1 MAEIAL
7 KITHV
12 ATDTH
17 VEIYDNA
24 FALTEYSDN
33 VSTKYNAE
41 QVFGR
46 MDPITTYQGT
56 ERKISFAINLKKI
69 SSSKHKPGTD
79 AFNRDQAKFAKA
91 GTTPKFIIR
100 DLMAFQYPTYKKQ
113 SSALSIARP
122 PLVRVYLKNFLDF
135 GNGENKKG
143 LLCAMDGFAFTPMV
157 GFTPE
162 NSPLIR
168 YGKESDGTGTNLL
181 DFANVSCKFS
191 LIVLHEHELGF
202 VDEGVKP
209 GSSIATWW
217 MNSSGYDD
225 FGFPD

>member
-1 MAEIAL
+1 MAEVAL

-12 ATDTH
+12 ATEKH
-17 VEIYDNA
+17 AEFYGNA

-56 ERKISFAINLKKI
+56 TRKVNFAINLKKI
-69 SSSKHKPGTD
+69 SSSKHEPGSA
-79 AFNRDQAKFAKA
+79 AFNKDQADFVTA
-91 GTTPKFIIR
+91 GITPKFIIR
-100 DLMAFQYPTYKKQ
+100 DLMAFQYPTYKRQ

-122 PLVRVYLKNFLDF
+122 PLVRVYLRNFLDF
-135 GNGENKKG
+135 GNGEDKKG

-168 YGKESDGTGTNLL
+168 FGDRKSSLL

-191 LIVLHEHELGF
+191 LTVLHEHELGF

-209 GSSIATWW
+209 DSSIATWW
-217 MNSSGYDD
+217 MNSNGYDD

>member
-7 KITHV
+7 RITHV

-24 FALTEYSDN
+24 FALIEYSDN

-41 QVFGR
+41 PVFGR

-56 ERKISFAINLKKI
+56 ERKVNFAINLKKI
-69 SSSKHKPGTD
+69 SSSKHKPGSD
-79 AFNRDQAKFAKA
+79 AFAADQTRFVTA
-91 GTTPKFIIR
+91 GITPKFIIR
-100 DLMAFQYPTYKKQ
+100 DLMAFQYPTYKRQ

-122 PLVRVYLKNFLDF
+122 PLVRVYLRNFLGSGTADTA
-135 GNGENKKG
+135 KG
-143 LLCAMDGFAFTPMV
+143 LLCAMDGFAFTPML

-162 NSPLIR
+162 NSPMIR
-168 YGKESDGTGTNLL
+168 YGNGDDKSTNLL

-191 LIVLHEHELGF
+191 LSILHEHELGF
-202 VDEGVKP
+202 NDKEP
-209 GSSIATWW
+209 NNPTIDNWW
-217 MNSSGYDD
+217 LDSDGYAD
-225 FGFPD
+225 FGFPGE